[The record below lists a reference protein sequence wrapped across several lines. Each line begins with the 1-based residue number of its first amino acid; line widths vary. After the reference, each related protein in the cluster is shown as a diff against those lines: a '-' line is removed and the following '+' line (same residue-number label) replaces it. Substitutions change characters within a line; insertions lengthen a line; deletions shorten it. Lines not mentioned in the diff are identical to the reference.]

1 MKGRDTFTSF
11 EIETLYKLL
20 RCKDEADSCEQ
31 KKIRAEMRKIG
42 FYITDFDEKM
52 NSDDFNALIANGRI
66 HISDKLTKVF
76 DDNHKLMAH
85 IVVPQN
91 NMEYSDFSENKNN
104 IGGGTNYVKR
114 GPEPWINDD
123 CEYIIL
129 GSFPGDISIK
139 SKAYYQNK
147 NKNSFWKLMH
157 ALFGNGDDS
166 KEFLLSH
173 HVALWDCLALCN
185 RKGSLDSNISGGE
198 VPNNI
203 IDLLR
208 KYPNIKKIILNG
220 YGKTRKCFAK
230 YFKDLYKQHKY
241 DIVAVPS
248 SSNTLSMFFHDKL
261 EIWRK
266 EFEIV

>member
-1 MKGRDTFTSF
+1 M
-11 EIETLYKLL
+11 
-20 RCKDEADSCEQ
+20 
-31 KKIRAEMRKIG
+31 
-42 FYITDFDEKM
+42 
-52 NSDDFNALIANGRI
+52 
-66 HISDKLTKVF
+66 
-76 DDNHKLMAH
+76 
-85 IVVPQN
+85 
-91 NMEYSDFSENKNN
+91 
-104 IGGGTNYVKR
+104 
-114 GPEPWINDD
+114 
-123 CEYIIL
+123 
-129 GSFPGDISIK
+129 
-139 SKAYYQNK
+139 
-147 NKNSFWKLMH
+147 
-157 ALFGNGDDS
+157 
-166 KEFLLSH
+166 
-173 HVALWDCLALCN
+173 CN